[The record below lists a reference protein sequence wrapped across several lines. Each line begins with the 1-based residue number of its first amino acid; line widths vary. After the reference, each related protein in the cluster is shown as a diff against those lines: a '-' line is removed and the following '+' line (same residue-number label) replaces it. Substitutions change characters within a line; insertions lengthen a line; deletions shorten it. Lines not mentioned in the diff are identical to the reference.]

1 MNASVCVIT
10 SASGTVSAS
19 SSRYVSVWMS
29 MWRRPSTGSGV
40 PGMRRRGAARGFGR
54 ARSVGGAAGTG
65 CAAYVFPRITRR
77 SNMMFAG

>member
-1 MNASVCVIT
+1 
-10 SASGTVSAS
+10 
-19 SSRYVSVWMS
+19 
-29 MWRRPSTGSGV
+29 
-40 PGMRRRGAARGFGR
+40 MRRRGAARGFER